1 MGQSP
6 MRKLLVYRALP
17 LHHESVSVSDGSG
30 DINNLTKTVAKYE
43 KSELPAPILDDIA
56 SPRGG
61 EEGQAKLYDSDSQDS
76 MKIAWR
82 YQNLPKVQTYSS
94 DPRR

>member
-1 MGQSP
+1 MQYKFPKEITQQTSLNP
-6 MRKLLVYRALP
+6 R
-17 LHHESVSVSDGSG
+17 
-30 DINNLTKTVAKYE
+30 NKTIRSERTAYCFHRGY
-43 KSELPAPILDDIA
+43 ELPAPILDDIA